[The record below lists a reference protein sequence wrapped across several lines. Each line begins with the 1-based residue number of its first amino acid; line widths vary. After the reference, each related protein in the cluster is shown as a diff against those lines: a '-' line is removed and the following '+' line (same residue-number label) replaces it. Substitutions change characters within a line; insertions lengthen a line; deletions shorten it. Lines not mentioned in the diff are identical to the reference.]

1 MLRYFVVGKKTL
13 NGDEKNVKESKTCSM
28 YVNEFV
34 LANCPEVRM
43 LMMVDCMNAIGKVT
57 IESGGGMGP

>member
-13 NGDEKNVKESKTCSM
+13 NGDEKNVKESKACSM
-28 YVNEFV
+28 YMNEFV

-43 LMMVDCMNAIGKVT
+43 LLMVGCMNAIGKVT
-57 IESGGGMGP
+57 IESGSVVGP

>member
-1 MLRYFVVGKKTL
+1 M

-43 LMMVDCMNAIGKVT
+43 LMMVNCMNAIGKVT
-57 IESGGGMGP
+57 IESGGGMVP